1 MALDGLAQL
10 VGVLV
15 GGVITLAATVITSGR
30 QAKQASA
37 SREAEAEAKRDDIQ
51 RDVLFALQEAL
62 QVFVRNIGRE
72 LRDKE
77 SSGDITDDADRETME
92 SRTRLQVQ
100 ADRLR
105 PHALREQAVQFVRM
119 CDEAALT
126 FEQRDDVMKKL
137 RPLMV
142 AYTELRDAIRDELQ
156 KYQ

>member
-1 MALDGLAQL
+1 
-10 VGVLV
+10 VLI
-15 GGVITLAATVITSGR
+15 GGAITLTATMISTGR
-30 QAKQASA
+30 LAKQASA
-37 SREAEAEAKRDDIQ
+37 ARDAERQAKRDDIQ

-72 LRDKE
+72 LRDKK
-77 SSGDITDDADRETME
+77 SSGDITDDADRESMD

-126 FEQRDDVMKKL
+126 FEQRDDLMRRL
-137 RPLMV
+137 RPLMA
-142 AYTELRDAIRDELQ
+142 AYTELRDAIRHELH
-156 KYQ
+156 KYL